1 MDGTDEETSR
11 AVIHV
16 RGGVQGVGFRW
27 WARARALELGLV
39 GSARNL
45 PDGRVELTAQ
55 GQREQV
61 ERLRA
66 LLEEQP
72 SAASRPGRV
81 EGATI
86 SWHEPRDGLTGFTA
100 G

>member
-1 MDGTDEETSR
+1 MDGTDEETR

-16 RGGVQGVGFRW
+16 RGRVQGVGFRW

-66 LLEEQP
+66 LLEEEP
-72 SAASRPGRV
+72 SSASRPGRV

-86 SWHEPRDGLTGFTA
+86 SWHEPRDGVTGFTA

>member
-1 MDGTDEETSR
+1 MDEETR

-16 RGGVQGVGFRW
+16 RGRVQGVGFRW

-66 LLEEQP
+66 LLEEEP
-72 SAASRPGRV
+72 SSAGRPGRV

-86 SWHEPRDGLTGFTA
+86 SWHEPRDGVTGFTA